1 MFPEFKCDH
10 IADIDF
16 ERFYATALGGA
27 GASGE
32 FFAFIAGLPLELTSK
47 VKPLLHQVARM
58 VWVGDRIDDLAR
70 GRPAFQ
76 VMFYLIAAELAAK
89 LRFDFQGRGKSR
101 EYVHKF
107 FEEICSDEHRCV
119 LAQAFQNSG
128 GHSLNVRKAADY
140 LYDIRCDVVH
150 MGSYYLS
157 TLAHNGHRFIV
168 QAADEPHKM
177 MTTTFGIEQLRAI
190 VLEGAVNA
198 ANALIQEN
206 SSLPQRG

>member
-1 MFPEFKCDH
+1 
-10 IADIDF
+10 
-16 ERFYATALGGA
+16 
-27 GASGE
+27 
-32 FFAFIAGLPLELTSK
+32 
-47 VKPLLHQVARM
+47 
-58 VWVGDRIDDLAR
+58 
-70 GRPAFQ
+70 
-76 VMFYLIAAELAAK
+76 MFYLIAAELAAK

-198 ANALIQEN
+198 ANALI
-206 SSLPQRG
+206 SHLIRGAPSKKAAGYYRQLRATKIRVFPSFEVQGMR